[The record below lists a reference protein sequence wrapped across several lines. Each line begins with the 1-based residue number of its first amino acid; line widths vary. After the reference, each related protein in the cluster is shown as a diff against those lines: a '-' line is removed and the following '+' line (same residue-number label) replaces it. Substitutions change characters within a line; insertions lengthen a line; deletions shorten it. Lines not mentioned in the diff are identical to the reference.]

1 MSKFIKRISFA
12 ALFLML
18 VLACNFGSDVVENS
32 NVENDNSGGVAETP
46 VSVAQSLT
54 VTNRSS
60 RTVCGLYATLQEA
73 TEWGDERLGT
83 EVLDTGESFGLD
95 LADGNY
101 RIRASDCDSDLIA
114 EYNDFEVS
122 GPTTLTIEDRII
134 ESSLSPGGGAGVLT
148 VVNNGSLDVCYVF
161 VSATDATTWGSDWLG
176 DSTILDSGETE
187 TITVGAGLWDL
198 QAADCDGNAIA
209 EQYDVDLSSGQTW
222 TLGQ

>member
-1 MSKFIKRISFA
+1 VAKFIKRISYG
-12 ALFLML
+12 ALFLIL

-32 NVENDNSGGVAETP
+32 NSENNNSSDLATTP
-46 VSVAQSLT
+46 LPAALSLT
-54 VTNRSS
+54 ITNRSS

-73 TEWGDERLGT
+73 TEWGEERLGT
-83 EVLDTGESFGLD
+83 EVLDTGETFGLD

-134 ESSLSPGGGAGVLT
+134 ESSLSPGGGAGILT
-148 VVNNGSLDVCYVF
+148 VVNNASVDVCYVF
-161 VSATDATTWGSDWLG
+161 VSATDATTWGNDWLG
-176 DSTILDSGETE
+176 ESTILDSGATE
-187 TITVGAGLWDL
+187 TITVDAGLWDL

-209 EQYDVDLSSGQTW
+209 EQYDVDLNTGQTW